1 MSQACRLTTVAQVV
15 AWVCA
20 GAVLISPWAAWAQPT
35 SSLQAALAE
44 LNRPVRSVPF
54 RDVIWATT
62 GHRVL
67 SLETNNPAHREL
79 VRRLQEAAARAAAQ
93 AQRQGLIAARANEA
107 GNAMEP
113 LVRRAL
119 REVGLQAQVP
129 TNTAGRAQV
138 AGYPDLEIAGPVPC
152 YLELKTYSA
161 GTAQSA
167 QRTFYYSPSAR
178 PKVTHDAVHLLLG
191 FELEASSQAGPTA
204 FVPVGWTLLT
214 LEDLRVDLK
223 LEFNQSNR
231 GLYGRPEAV
240 LGRGRLEPGQRK

>member
-1 MSQACRLTTVAQVV
+1 MFIRVQTA

-20 GAVLISPWAAWAQPT
+20 GGLLLGPWSGWAQPT
-35 SSLQAALAE
+35 SSLHAALAE
-44 LNRPVRSVPF
+44 LKRPVRSVPF

-67 SLETNNPAHREL
+67 SLDTNDSGH
-79 VRRLQEAAARAAAQ
+79 RRLVQLIQQAAGLAAQQARA
-93 AQRQGLIAARANEA
+93 QGLSAARANEA
-107 GNAMEP
+107 GNAIEP
-113 LVRRAL
+113 LVRQAL
-119 REVGLQAQVP
+119 RQVGLPAQVP

-138 AGYPDLEIAGPVPC
+138 AGYPDLQIAGPVPC

-161 GTAQSA
+161 GTAQSS
-167 QRTFYYSPSAR
+167 QRTFYYSPSAT
-178 PKVTHDAVHLLLG
+178 PKVTHDAVHLLLA
-191 FELEASSQAGPTA
+191 FELEPWPQVGRTA

-231 GLYGRPEAV
+231 GLYGRPEPV
-240 LGRGRLEPGQRK
+240 LGRGRLEAAPGK